1 MDIIKK
7 ALLGDRQAQEEIT
20 AKGELL
26 PCPFCGSKDIDY
38 GICTGTVSGFD
49 YIECQ
54 NCFFEITGVSSYNL
68 EHVRKKWNTRP
79 QLLTDEEMEKI
90 K

>member
-26 PCPFCGSKDIDY
+26 PCPFCGSTEEEMRGLRCHIKWIQCKRCLVEGETAD
-38 GICTGTVSGFD
+38 TEQEA
-49 YIECQ
+49 IE
-54 NCFFEITGVSSYNL
+54 L
-68 EHVRKKWNTRP
+68 WNTRP